1 MSDHRSAR
9 HSARLALGTLFSF
22 DRFFVNLFSLH
33 IWSVGAAIAFIALI
47 VFGVLPR
54 IPW

>member
-9 HSARLALGTLFSF
+9 RSARFALGTVFSI
-22 DRFFVNLFSLH
+22 DLLSVD
-33 IWSVGAAIAFIALI
+33 IWAVGAAIAFIALI